1 MNKTIFITGAT
12 SGFGEACARKFAAAG
27 DHLILTGRRKDR
39 LDALKREIEPAY
51 SAPSPAV
58 PASSAASSAPS
69 PASPA
74 KSAPVPTSRILTLNF
89 DVQDRAAVFAA
100 VASLPPEWR
109 KINIL
114 INNAG
119 LALGRDYFD
128 EASLED
134 WETMIDTNVKG
145 LLYVSRA
152 VLPLLIPSGDGHII
166 NLGSVA
172 GKEVYEK
179 GNVYCGSKFAVD
191 AISRSMRIDM
201 LRHGIKVTAIHP
213 GAAETEFSTVRFKGD
228 EGKAKKIYEGYTPL
242 SAEDVADAIFY
253 CASLPPHVCIND
265 LVITCKAQADA
276 IYFYKG

>member
-1 MNKTIFITGAT
+1 MNRTILITGAT

-27 DHLILTGRRKDR
+27 DRLIITGRRADR
-39 LDALKREIEPAY
+39 LESLQHELENA
-51 SAPSPAV
+51 AP
-58 PASSAASSAPS
+58 
-69 PASPA
+69 
-74 KSAPVPTSRILTLNF
+74 SAPVASSPPAAPPRVHPLVF
-89 DVQDRAAVFAA
+89 DVQDRKAVDAAI
-100 VASLPPEWR
+100 ASLPANWQ
-109 KINIL
+109 KIDLL

-145 LLYVSRA
+145 LLYVTKA
-152 VLPLLIPSGDGHII
+152 VLPLMIPTGNGHII

-172 GKEVYEK
+172 GKEIYEK

-191 AISRSMRIDM
+191 AISHSMRVDL

-213 GAAETEFSTVRFKGD
+213 GAAETEFSKVRFKGD
-228 EGKAKKIYEGYTPL
+228 ETQAKRIYDGFTPL

-253 CASLPPHVCIND
+253 CATLPPHVCIND

-276 IYFYKG
+276 IYFYKS